1 MLEIQ
6 WNRVKLMDNEKVYIK
21 LKEKAVIGIDT
32 KIKIK
37 DISEIYCAK
46 PELMK
51 KIEDVNVG
59 KGNAEEN
66 WDYINSVQVAEK
78 ILEKYPDL
86 DLDILGSSEVIIEYK
101 TQGKNKPFLEFLKVA
116 TVCIVL
122 FFGAS
127 IAIMNFHED
136 VNSRKAL
143 EKLYYTFTG
152 EKKENPLIMA
162 IPYSIG
168 IGVGMLTFFSRV
180 FSSSRRRKKEPGPME
195 VELFL
200 YDDETERYILNE
212 LKNNRES

>member
-1 MLEIQ
+1 MA
-6 WNRVKLMDNEKVYIK
+6 NEKVYIK
-21 LKEKAVIGIDT
+21 LKEKAVVGIDT
-32 KIKIK
+32 KVKIK

-46 PELMK
+46 PALMK

-59 KGNAEEN
+59 KGDMEEN
-66 WDYINSVQVAEK
+66 WDYINSVQVAGK

-101 TQGKNKPFLEFLKVA
+101 TEEKDKPFLEFIKIIA
-116 TVCIVL
+116 VCIIL

-136 VNSRKAL
+136 VNTRKAL

-168 IGVGMLTFFSRV
+168 IGVGMLTFFSRI
-180 FSSSRRRKKEPGPME
+180 FSFSRRRKKEPGPME

-200 YDDETERYILNE
+200 YDDETEQYILNE

>member
-1 MLEIQ
+1 MA
-6 WNRVKLMDNEKVYIK
+6 NEKVYIK
-21 LKEKAVIGIDT
+21 LKEKAVVGIDT

-51 KIEDVNVG
+51 KIQDVNVG

-101 TQGKNKPFLEFLKVA
+101 TEEKDKPILEFIKVIA
-116 TVCIVL
+116 VCIVL

-136 VNSRKAL
+136 VNTRKAL

-168 IGVGMLTFFSRV
+168 IGVGMLTFFSRI
-180 FSSSRRRKKEPGPME
+180 FSASRRRKKEPGPME

-200 YDDETERYILNE
+200 YDDETEQYILNE

>member
-1 MLEIQ
+1 MA
-6 WNRVKLMDNEKVYIK
+6 NEKVYIK
-21 LKEKAVIGIDT
+21 LKEKAVVGIDT

-37 DISEIYCAK
+37 DISEIYCVK

-59 KGNAEEN
+59 KGNMEEN
-66 WDYINSVQVAEK
+66 WDYINSVKVAEK
-78 ILEKYPDL
+78 ILEKYSDL

-101 TQGKNKPFLEFLKVA
+101 TEEKDKPFLEFTKVIA
-116 TVCIVL
+116 VCIVL

-127 IAIMNFHED
+127 IAVMNFHED
-136 VNSRKAL
+136 VNTRKAL

-168 IGVGMLTFFSRV
+168 IGVGMLTFFSRI
-180 FSSSRRRKKEPGPME
+180 FSFSRRRKKEPGPME

-200 YDDETERYILNE
+200 YDDETEQYILNE

>member
-1 MLEIQ
+1 MA
-6 WNRVKLMDNEKVYIK
+6 NEKVYIK
-21 LKEKAVIGIDT
+21 LKEKAVVGIDT

-78 ILEKYPDL
+78 ILEKHPDL

-101 TQGKNKPFLEFLKVA
+101 TEEKDKPFLEFIKVIA
-116 TVCIVL
+116 VCIVL

-136 VNSRKAL
+136 VNTRKAL

-168 IGVGMLTFFSRV
+168 IGVGMLTFFSRI
-180 FSSSRRRKKEPGPME
+180 FSFSRRRKKEPGPME

-200 YDDETERYILNE
+200 YDDETEQYILNE

>member
-1 MLEIQ
+1 MA
-6 WNRVKLMDNEKVYIK
+6 NEKVYIK
-21 LKEKAVIGIDT
+21 LKEKAVVGIDT

-66 WDYINSVQVAEK
+66 WDYINSVQVAGK

-101 TQGKNKPFLEFLKVA
+101 TEEKDKPFLEFIKVIA
-116 TVCIVL
+116 VCIVL

-136 VNSRKAL
+136 VNTRKAL
-143 EKLYYTFTG
+143 QKLYYTFTG

-168 IGVGMLTFFSRV
+168 IGVGMLTFFSRI
-180 FSSSRRRKKEPGPME
+180 FSISRRRKKEPGPME

-200 YDDETERYILNE
+200 YDDETEQYILNE